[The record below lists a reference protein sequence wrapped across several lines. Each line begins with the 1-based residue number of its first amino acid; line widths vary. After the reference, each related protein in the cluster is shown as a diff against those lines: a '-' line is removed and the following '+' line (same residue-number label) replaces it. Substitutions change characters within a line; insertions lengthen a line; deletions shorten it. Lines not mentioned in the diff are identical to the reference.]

1 MGLLPTFS
9 QSFSTL
15 RKKVVVAE
23 EMVIK
28 VDSLVVLENSFAID
42 NLSDSLYDFDCVTAI
57 LTLKDSSLLN
67 RSLSCSYRIFNPKLK
82 IFYSHKST
90 NNIYPYS
97 AIYKPK
103 FVEISPFVDTEAGS
117 SVITSGSISRG
128 FSVGNNVDFGLTS
141 SLNLQLS
148 GLLAPDL
155 KISANITLGAEHPLA
170 KYRPLSSPL
179 KAAYLP
185 LTSDIFLTCEF
196 RVI

>member
-1 MGLLPTFS
+1 MKYHLRSLFLFFFLLGLLPTFS

-67 RSLSCSYRIFNPKLK
+67 QSLSCSYRIFNPKLK

-90 NNIYPYS
+90 NNIYPVL
-97 AIYKPK
+97 PTWN
-103 FVEISPFVDTEAGS
+103 PS
-117 SVITSGSISRG
+117 SEVLFR
-128 FSVGNNVDFGLTS
+128 
-141 SLNLQLS
+141 QHPYRQ
-148 GLLAPDL
+148 PDRQV
-155 KISANITLGAEHPLA
+155 SNPT
-170 KYRPLSSPL
+170 
-179 KAAYLP
+179 
-185 LTSDIFLTCEF
+185 
-196 RVI
+196 